1 MVMYVAKDTM
11 HKLVDCTCMY
21 WYSLALK
28 EFILKYINI
37 SCNLHLKQNNKY
49 LIGEIEIIIFK
60 NLNMCLF

>member
-11 HKLVDCTCMY
+11 HKLVDCMY

-28 EFILKYINI
+28 EFILKYINV

-49 LIGEIEIIIFK
+49 LIGEIEIINFK
-60 NLNMCLF
+60 NLYMCLF